1 MTTDTEWMGKYRKLM
16 EMIIRFGNTY
26 ARTSRGEQNYNT
38 SITFSASQIQIL
50 EYLLEN
56 ENDLN
61 NMVTVAEHLGI
72 SKSALSKQTK
82 KMVEKGLLERY
93 HTSDNQKNIIVKVSD
108 FGKEIYQLYSEYTY
122 ETAFKKMFAVLDDIP
137 DEYLA
142 KFVTVMEIASE
153 AAATDKNCLEDVSLI
168 KIPD

>member
-16 EMIIRFGNTY
+16 EVITRFGNVY

-38 SITFSASQIQIL
+38 PITFSASQIQIL

-56 ENDLN
+56 ENDLH
-61 NMVTVAEHLGI
+61 NMVTIAEHLGI

-82 KMVEKGLLERY
+82 KMVEKRLLERY

-108 FGKEIYQLYSEYTY
+108 FGKEIYQLYSQYTY
-122 ETAFKKMFAVLDDIP
+122 ETAFKKMFSVLDGIP
-137 DEYLA
+137 DEYLD
-142 KFVTVMEIASE
+142 KFIAVMEIASE
-153 AAATDKNCLEDVSLI
+153 AAASDKNCPEAISLI